1 MWELSLE
8 EGVGSDKGLEE
19 EGLQAEGANLGKRL
33 REKFRRLNSHA
44 QEVHAEGSRKRSW
57 TGEALKGRQSRE
69 PQQVTVLI
77 GLPDG
82 FDGITHDG
90 TKTKKTQM

>member
-1 MWELSLE
+1 M
-8 EGVGSDKGLEE
+8 
-19 EGLQAEGANLGKRL
+19 
-33 REKFRRLNSHA
+33 
-44 QEVHAEGSRKRSW
+44 QEVHAEGSRKWSW

-77 GLPDG
+77 GLTDG